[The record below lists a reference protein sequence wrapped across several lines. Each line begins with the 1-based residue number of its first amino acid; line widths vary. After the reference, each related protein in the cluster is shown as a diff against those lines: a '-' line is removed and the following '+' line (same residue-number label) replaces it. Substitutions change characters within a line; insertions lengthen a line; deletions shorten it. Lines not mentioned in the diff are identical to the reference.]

1 MGAKFTIEDDDLDLG
16 KNNNSYIDIVKK
28 FKYQDEDPEP
38 YKTNTS
44 PKDPRDFKISES
56 LLIGFDYGEGDEACL
71 TVVRRKRDQLEVV
84 NTYYGEA
91 AIQMYDMLLHKPT
104 TRYI

>member
-1 MGAKFTIEDDDLDLG
+1 MDFNEVIDLANICKDEELG
-16 KNNNSYIDIVKK
+16 TYHVNVSV
-28 FKYQDEDPEP
+28 
-38 YKTNTS
+38 